1 MAARAAKGNYIL
13 TASKKQKAYRFWGI
27 AHARIKQEQTLPNV
41 VFLLLKWK

>member
-1 MAARAAKGNYIL
+1 MPPNTLASNF
-13 TASKKQKAYRFWGI
+13 ASKKQKAYRFWGI